1 MRLKRWGMSKM
12 SKMSEMNQ
20 VSKRNEISKINKL
33 KSIKILCFPFKLE
46 YHSPF
51 AVLKKYAK
59 PKGAGHFHHLLPYRF
74 YDAKR
79 GIFHNQYA
87 SEGLFSRQAK
97 RVKNG
102 YGFGLQLSPLTGANI
117 HLAKDLNDMI
127 VSKLPAGKKFS
138 YQFSLLGHRQ
148 LLEKIQYN
156 AYVHSKRGG
165 MYADIANHQAN
176 LAIKALIDGFPSG
189 YGKHAHFD
197 LKDYEAYFFAH
208 CIAQDASKMAQV
220 KEDVEIALST
230 AQIQYQA
237 MAAEDLMAHV
247 GNIINHNPKKLTP
260 SQYHHNVYDY
270 LNQQVCDASTVIDQ
284 MDANYI
290 DIAFMDETC
299 GYGENN
305 ASGQSAAHVDKVV
318 SAQARG
324 QEERKGEKGEQDKE
338 VKKAEVRVVCLSL
351 KKLPSDFF
359 MTQLPEFLS
368 SSNNIGLSLR
378 CPFLW
383 TTNFQ
388 IEDKLKSDTQTRQK
402 IKNLDKLRSIGFEK
416 LLPFLSD
423 ELSEYRDI
431 HRGLEDDRYRICTFS
446 MDLILFS
453 SKADYKKDV
462 AAAMNLFRHG
472 LQLQDCQYLQGQ
484 IFQSIFPFCYAPLSD
499 DRQRSGTRHRTK
511 SPNVVSFLPIVGDY
525 KGAYDPDKGEHQG
538 RSYGLITTTAKNQF
552 APLNLFKMGTDSYN
566 VVIAGAKG
574 SGKSVLA
581 QLLIYQIVA
590 MGGYAWAI
598 DKGNSFRDLV
608 EIVEGRH
615 INAMELYLNPFSYL
629 DLEQMESDPDL
640 MNDPDIDVYSVY
652 SNTISMIA
660 ELFYMIGKP
669 KEKDVCPWQFAKLT
683 QAVML
688 AHQQFTTNTK
698 VDHVW
703 DELKKM
709 VDEQRAQNNGH
720 CDTRLSD
727 WLDLL
732 KVYRTDSYSKT
743 HSKIFNE
750 TSKLDPDSPFI
761 CVEVEGVSK
770 EMINPLM
777 MALSIDINNR
787 IILSRDAKPKGFFI
801 EEAPQIMR
809 FESQTL
815 QDKFSEAAA
824 TYRKKNASLAFIGQT
839 VKELNSTSLLA
850 QGYEKA
856 AIKIIMSQDATFAA
870 FAKQNK
876 ENPLFTDRE
885 IKIIQHFRPSSEAWF
900 SSFLVKRGEFS
911 SEHRFFLDP
920 YSKIITS
927 TKRQEVD
934 AVKNYRKQG
943 YALKEAI
950 MLTVNEF
957 YGDELAELQRFS
969 EQFASLQAR
978 NQVDIDYA
986 DFKQRLAETSD
997 GQVRQNNNKK

>member
-1 MRLKRWGMSKM
+1 DR
-12 SKMSEMNQ
+12 
-20 VSKRNEISKINKL
+20 
-33 KSIKILCFPFKLE
+33 KS
-46 YHSPF
+46 
-51 AVLKKYAK
+51 
-59 PKGAGHFHHLLPYRF
+59 
-74 YDAKR
+74 
-79 GIFHNQYA
+79 
-87 SEGLFSRQAK
+87 
-97 RVKNG
+97 KNG
-102 YGFGLQLSPLTGANI
+102 KHGFGFGLQLAPLTGASLN
-117 HLAKDLNDMI
+117 LVKDLNDLI

-156 AYVHSKRGG
+156 AHVHSKRGG
-165 MYADIANHQAN
+165 MYADIANNQAN

-189 YGKHAHFD
+189 YGKHARFD
-197 LKDYEAYFFAH
+197 LKEYEAYFFAH
-208 CIAQDASKMAQV
+208 CIGQDADKMANI

-230 AQIQYQA
+230 AQIYYQA
-237 MAAEDLMAHV
+237 MDAEALMAHV
-247 GNIINHNPKKLTP
+247 GHLINHNPKKLKP
-260 SQYHHNVYDY
+260 SEYHHNPYAY
-270 LNQQVCDASTVIDQ
+270 LNQQVVDVSTVIDEIT
-284 MDANYI
+284 ANYI
-290 DIAFMDETC
+290 DISFKDETC
-299 GYGENN
+299 GYGDYGGHHAVSQDDDTVQAEENVEK
-305 ASGQSAAHVDKVV
+305 A
-318 SAQARG
+318 
-324 QEERKGEKGEQDKE
+324 EE
-338 VKKAEVRVVCLSL
+338 KAEVRVVCLSL

-388 IEDKLKSDTQTRQK
+388 IEDKLSSDTQTRKK
-402 IKNLDKLRSIGFEK
+402 IKSLDKLRSLGFEK
-416 LLPFLSD
+416 LLPFLND

-431 HRGLEDDRYRICTFS
+431 QRGLEDDRYRICTFS

-453 SKADYKKDV
+453 TKADYKKDV

-472 LQLQDCQYLQGQ
+472 LQLQSCQYLQGQ
-484 IFQSIFPFCYAPLSD
+484 IFQSIFPFCYASLSQ
-499 DRQRSGTRHRTK
+499 DRQRSGTRHRSK
-511 SPNVVSFLPIVGDY
+511 SPNVASFLPIVGDY

-608 EIVEGRH
+608 EMVEGRH

-629 DLEQMESDPDL
+629 DLEKMENDPDL

-669 KEKDVCPWQFAKLT
+669 KDKEVCPWQFAKLT

-688 AHQQFTTNTK
+688 AHQQFTTDTK

-709 VDEQRAQNNGH
+709 VDEQRRQNNGH

-732 KVYRTDSYSKT
+732 KIYRTDSYSKT

-824 TYRKKNASLAFIGQT
+824 TYRKKHAALAFIGQT
-839 VKELNSTSLLA
+839 V
-850 QGYEKA
+850 
-856 AIKIIMSQDATFAA
+856 
-870 FAKQNK
+870 
-876 ENPLFTDRE
+876 
-885 IKIIQHFRPSSEAWF
+885 
-900 SSFLVKRGEFS
+900 
-911 SEHRFFLDP
+911 
-920 YSKIITS
+920 
-927 TKRQEVD
+927 
-934 AVKNYRKQG
+934 
-943 YALKEAI
+943 
-950 MLTVNEF
+950 
-957 YGDELAELQRFS
+957 
-969 EQFASLQAR
+969 
-978 NQVDIDYA
+978 
-986 DFKQRLAETSD
+986 
-997 GQVRQNNNKK
+997 